1 MAIAKQP
8 VVRTVPLTQIQEDA
22 LIVMLSEY
30 KEKVGGVEHIAM
42 SDLYNELT
50 KPIPSSSPIF

>member
-30 KEKVGGVEHIAM
+30 KEKFDGVEHTAI
-42 SDLYNELT
+42 SDLYDELT
-50 KPIPSSSPIF
+50 KPLPSISPTF